1 MADIYLRHFSGDEV
15 KISKEQAS
23 LVLRFFFPD
32 QSVSP
37 NETDEDTAFAQALL
51 LEAIDKSNDEG
62 YIEIL
67 FRQLYGKV
75 PTDFSFIK
83 DVAKEFCKRA
93 LKNWFNHATGKDLE
107 NPEIYENV
115 RAQIRRNFRS
125 VWTIR
130 VQTGELIY

>member
-51 LEAIDKSNDEG
+51 LEA
-62 YIEIL
+62 IEIL

>member
-1 MADIYLRHFSGDEV
+1 MADVYLRHFSKDEI
-15 KISKEQAS
+15 KISREQAS
-23 LVLRFFFPD
+23 RILRFFFPD

-37 NETDEDTAFAQALL
+37 NETDEDVAFAQALL

-93 LKNWFNHATGKDLE
+93 LKNWFKHATGKDLE
-107 NPEIYENV
+107 DPEIYENV
-115 RAQIRRNFRS
+115 RATIRLNFRS
-125 VWTIR
+125 VWAIR
-130 VQTGELIY
+130 VQGGDLTY